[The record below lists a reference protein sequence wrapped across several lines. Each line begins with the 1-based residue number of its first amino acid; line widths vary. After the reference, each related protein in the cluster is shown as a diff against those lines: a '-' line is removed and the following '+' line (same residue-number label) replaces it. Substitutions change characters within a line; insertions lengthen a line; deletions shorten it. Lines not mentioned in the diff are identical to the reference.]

1 MIQED
6 NMKRFLSL
14 ALALILI
21 FALAACGKEAAPEPV
36 DYTGTYDV
44 IKIDAG
50 EASADEETMQQLRD
64 LGYEAIMSFAADGT
78 GLMSIAG
85 EENDF
90 TYDAEAGTINMNGAD
105 SKMEFNEAGQLL
117 ISDGGGTMYLEKRT
131 EE

>member
-1 MIQED
+1 
-6 NMKRFLSL
+6 MKRFLSL

-21 FALAACGKEAAPEPV
+21 FALAACTKEAASEPV
-36 DYTGTYDV
+36 DYTGTYDIV
-44 IKIDAG
+44 KIDAG
-50 EASADEETMQQLRD
+50 EASADEEAMQQLRD
-64 LGYEAIMSFAADGT
+64 LGYEAILSFAADGT

-105 SKMEFNEAGQLL
+105 SKMEFNEEGQLL

>member
-1 MIQED
+1 
-6 NMKRFLSL
+6 MKRFLSL

-36 DYTGTYDV
+36 DYTGTYDIV
-44 IKIDAG
+44 KIDAG
-50 EASADEETMQQLRD
+50 EASADEEAMQQLRD
-64 LGYEAIMSFAADGT
+64 LGYEAILSFAADGT

>member
-1 MIQED
+1 
-6 NMKRFLSL
+6 MKRFLSL
-14 ALALILI
+14 SLALILI

-36 DYTGTYDV
+36 DYTGTYDIV
-44 IKIDAG
+44 KIDAG
-50 EASADEETMQQLRD
+50 EAAADEEAMQQLRD
-64 LGYEAIMSFAADGT
+64 LGYEAILSFAADGT

>member
-1 MIQED
+1 
-6 NMKRFLSL
+6 MKRFLSL

-36 DYTGTYDV
+36 DYTGTYDIV
-44 IKIDAG
+44 KIDAG
-50 EASADEETMQQLRD
+50 EASADEEAMQQLRD
-64 LGYEAIMSFAADGT
+64 LGYEAILSFAADGT

-85 EENDF
+85 EEKDF

>member
-1 MIQED
+1 
-6 NMKRFLSL
+6 MKRFLSL

-21 FALAACGKEAAPEPV
+21 FALVACTKEAASEPV
-36 DYTGTYDV
+36 DYTGTYDIV
-44 IKIDAG
+44 KIDAG
-50 EASADEETMQQLRD
+50 EASADEEAMQQLRD

>member
-1 MIQED
+1 
-6 NMKRFLSL
+6 MKRFLSL

-50 EASADEETMQQLRD
+50 EASADEEAMQQLRD
-64 LGYEAIMSFAADGT
+64 LGYEAILSFAADGT

-90 TYDAEAGTINMNGAD
+90 TYDAATGMIDMGG
-105 SKMEFNEAGQLL
+105 SKSIMKFNDDGQLVVG
-117 ISDGGGTMYLEKRT
+117 DGGGTMYLEKRT

>member
-1 MIQED
+1 
-6 NMKRFLSL
+6 MKRFLSL

-21 FALAACGKEAAPEPV
+21 FTLAACTKEAAPEPV

-90 TYDAEAGTINMNGAD
+90 TYDAATGMIDMGG
-105 SKMEFNEAGQLL
+105 SKSIMKFNDDGQLVVG
-117 ISDGGGTMYLEKRT
+117 DGGGTMYLEKRT

>member
-1 MIQED
+1 
-6 NMKRFLSL
+6 MKRFLSL

-36 DYTGTYDV
+36 DYTGTYDIV
-44 IKIDAG
+44 NIDAG
-50 EASADEETMQQLRD
+50 EASADEEAMQQLRD
-64 LGYEAIMSFAADGT
+64 LGYEAILSFAADGT

-105 SKMEFNEAGQLL
+105 SKMEFNEEGQLL